1 MAVRLDWAGFGS
13 GWGSEVGVAGGSSW
27 CSGLVYIEVGFQF
40 GEERDRDGQNVHSE
54 SKTEGGKW
62 KSEMGAFTRWGFW
75 FFYVFS
81 FIYVFLDTK
90 QNLTSNNVLFF
101 FFLQRRRVLSHENKL
116 IY

>member
-1 MAVRLDWAGFGS
+1 M
-13 GWGSEVGVAGGSSW
+13 
-27 CSGLVYIEVGFQF
+27 
-40 GEERDRDGQNVHSE
+40 HSE

-62 KSEMGAFTRWGFW
+62 KSGMGAFTRWGFW

-101 FFLQRRRVLSHENKL
+101 L
-116 IY
+116 IKKKSFES